1 MSDGAMSGSVVIAID
16 GPAASGKGTLA
27 RKLAR
32 HYGYAYL
39 DTGSLYRAVG
49 QAVLAAGGDP
59 NDDEAALAAAEAL
72 DIAHIDEKA
81 IRTREAGEAASIVA
95 VKPAVRAAIL
105 DFQRNF
111 AASPPGGEGGAVLD
125 GRDIGTVVCP
135 DARVKIFV
143 TASPEIRAHRRW
155 LELNSSGV
163 EVSEAQI
170 LEDVRERDR
179 RDAERTASP
188 MKPAADAYL
197 LDTSD
202 LSIEAA
208 FDAAVAIIDKAMG

>member
-111 AASPPGGEGGAVLD
+111 AASPPGGERGAVLD

>member
-1 MSDGAMSGSVVIAID
+1 MSGSVVLAID

-32 HYGYAYL
+32 HYEYAYL

-59 NDDEAALAAAEAL
+59 ADDKAALAAAEAL
-72 DIAHIDEKA
+72 DTALIDEKA

-95 VKPAVRAAIL
+95 VKPAIRAAIL

-111 AASPPGGEGGAVLD
+111 ASRPPGGERGAVLD

-155 LELNSSGV
+155 LELNNSGV

-179 RDAERTASP
+179 RDAERAASP

>member
-1 MSDGAMSGSVVIAID
+1 MRIPVNGSLVIAID

-155 LELNSSGV
+155 LELNNSGL

-170 LEDVRERDR
+170 LEDIRDRDR

>member
-1 MSDGAMSGSVVIAID
+1 MSGSVVIAID

-111 AASPPGGEGGAVLD
+111 AASPPGGERGAVLD

>member
-1 MSDGAMSGSVVIAID
+1 MVIAID

-49 QAVLAAGGDP
+49 QAVRAAGADP
-59 NDDEAALAAAEAL
+59 DDDEAALAAAKAL
-72 DIAHIDEKA
+72 DMGLIDEKA

-95 VKPAVRAAIL
+95 VKPAIRAAIL

-111 AASPPGGEGGAVLD
+111 ASRPPGGERGAVLD

-155 LELNSSGV
+155 LELNNSGV

-179 RDAERTASP
+179 RDAERAASP

-208 FDAAVAIIDKAMG
+208 FDAAVAIIDKAMS

>member
-1 MSDGAMSGSVVIAID
+1 MSDGAMSGSVVLAID

-59 NDDEAALAAAEAL
+59 ADDKAALAAAEAL
-72 DIAHIDEKA
+72 DTALIDEKA

-95 VKPAVRAAIL
+95 VKPAIRAAIL

-111 AASPPGGEGGAVLD
+111 ASRPPGGERGAVLD

-155 LELNSSGV
+155 LELNNSGV

-179 RDAERTASP
+179 RDAERAASP

-208 FDAAVAIIDKAMG
+208 FDAAVAIIDKAMS

>member
-1 MSDGAMSGSVVIAID
+1 MSDGAMSGSVVLAID

-49 QAVLAAGGDP
+49 QAVLAAGADP
-59 NDDEAALAAAEAL
+59 ADDKAALAAAEAL
-72 DIAHIDEKA
+72 DIAGIDEKA

-95 VKPAVRAAIL
+95 VKPAIRAAIL
-105 DFQRNF
+105 GFQRNF
-111 AASPPGGEGGAVLD
+111 ASRPPGGERGAVLD

-155 LELNSSGV
+155 LELNNSGV

-179 RDAERTASP
+179 RDAERAASP